1 MDIYEFANSP
11 LISRFGQNIIRVET
25 IKGPTEYNATNLP
38 TGLEIDSTNGQIFGT
53 PTATGEFNS
62 TIISNISGS
71 DSEILKFVVLKESKV
86 FLSNKIWVLLPMV
99 QNRSILILPR
109 VQVFLFH
116 LN

>member
-1 MDIYEFANSP
+1 MNSKIRPHFKIWTRIYR
-11 LISRFGQNIIRVET
+11 IET
-25 IKGPTEYNATNLP
+25 VKGPTEYNATNLP

-62 TIISNISGS
+62 TITVSNISRS
-71 DSEILKFVVLKESKV
+71 DSEILKFVVLKGEQSIS
-86 FLSNKIWVLLPMV
+86 LNKIWVLLPMA
-99 QNRSILILPR
+99 QNRLTLISPR